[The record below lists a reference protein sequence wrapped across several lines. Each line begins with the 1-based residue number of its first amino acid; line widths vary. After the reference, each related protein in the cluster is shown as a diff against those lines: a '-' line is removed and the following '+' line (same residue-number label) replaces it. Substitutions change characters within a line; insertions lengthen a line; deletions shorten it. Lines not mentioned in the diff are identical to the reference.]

1 MKKGKGNFFI
11 LFLLIVSATV
21 LCGYFSTT
29 ILFQQS
35 LNNIV
40 GEYVSENNR
49 QLANHIS
56 YRLNSGSEYIS
67 DFADTLSRMPEFL
80 LTEDLLDR
88 KADALELE
96 RIIVVNEDGT
106 YLSNSEISEDCQTWI
121 KENNHL
127 WEGPVVSYIRDNHVA
142 FSSLVIR
149 DSQPNKVVI
158 GFQSYQEL
166 QSLVN
171 RDDFQEQGINILL
184 DIDQHQPII
193 IEKGTANSMKK
204 EKIVE
209 LVDDLV
215 VSGYPN
221 MKLIEDCCVVG
232 DWIDGT
238 RWLQITIIPTAIIM
252 STSQSFINIYFILMI
267 AILLLFGFM
276 LVHLKKEEEQRN
288 RVYISDMLTGGLN
301 REGFFAAE

>member
-11 LFLLIVSATV
+11 LFLHIVSATV
-21 LCGYFSTT
+21 LCGYFSNT

-56 YRLNSGSEYIS
+56 YRLKSGSEYIS

-127 WEGPVVSYIRDNHVA
+127 WEGPVVFPIFEIIMLLFLLWLSGI
-142 FSSLVIR
+142 L
-149 DSQPNKVVI
+149 SQI
-158 GFQSYQEL
+158 
-166 QSLVN
+166 
-171 RDDFQEQGINILL
+171 
-184 DIDQHQPII
+184 
-193 IEKGTANSMKK
+193 
-204 EKIVE
+204 
-209 LVDDLV
+209 
-215 VSGYPN
+215 
-221 MKLIEDCCVVG
+221 
-232 DWIDGT
+232 
-238 RWLQITIIPTAIIM
+238 RWLSVSKAIKNC
-252 STSQSFINIYFILMI
+252 S
-267 AILLLFGFM
+267 
-276 LVHLKKEEEQRN
+276 R
-288 RVYISDMLTGGLN
+288 
-301 REGFFAAE
+301 

>member
-1 MKKGKGNFFI
+1 MKKGKGKFFI

-21 LCGYFSTT
+21 LCGYFSNT

-56 YRLNSGSEYIS
+56 YRLKSGSEYIS

-127 WEGPVVSYIRDNHVA
+127 WEGPVVSYIRDNHVT

-184 DIDQHQPII
+184 DIDQHQSII

-276 LVHLKKEEEQRN
+276 LVHLKKGRGTAKSG
-288 RVYISDMLTGGLN
+288 VYKRYAD
-301 REGFFAAE
+301 R